1 MLTPK
6 MKRRLKSRIG
16 VEKPTIQIGKDGIT
30 PQMEKEISK
39 QLDSRELIK
48 IKILKTAL
56 KDNDAKNIALTIAN
70 QTESELIEVRGHT
83 FILFKKKRKL

>member
-1 MLTPK
+1 

-16 VEKPTIQIGKDGIT
+16 VEKPTIKIGKDGIT

>member
-30 PQMEKEISK
+30 TRMEKEISK

>member
-16 VEKPTIQIGKDGIT
+16 VEKPTIQIGKDGIS